1 MSTDASRSIYIAY
14 FMLDLISFFNCSA
27 QLVGSGTPRQ
37 PDDGS
42 EVESLESDTPAA
54 GHLR

>member
-1 MSTDASRSIYIAY
+1 MPA
-14 FMLDLISFFNCSA
+14 DLQSLFFVRFDKFFNCSA

-37 PDDGS
+37 PDVGS